1 MGKDVSIT
9 LIVNAETLYNITN
22 PTPGDYS
29 INCRFEGDTRPPG
42 SPLGSYETNVYLDKK
57 VEWVGDTNNP
67 NGMDKDYSVN
77 IDNIVY
83 EPKGT
88 DKNFFNR
95 QIVCGKNGIVSV
107 KVKNDPNLVDQIDV
121 YTINF
126 SIVYPKGSQGV
137 PKYYNIDPRLR
148 GNP

>member
-22 PTPGDYS
+22 PTPGDIS
-29 INCRFEGDTRPPG
+29 TNCRFEGDTRPPG
-42 SPLGSYETNVYLDKK
+42 SPLGSYETNVYLNKK
-57 VEWVGDTNNP
+57 VEWEGQTNDP
-67 NGMDKDYSVN
+67 NGVDKSYSVD

-83 EPKGT
+83 EPTGT

-126 SIVYPKGSQGV
+126 SIVYPEGNQGV
-137 PKYYNIDPRLR
+137 PKYYNIDPRLK